1 MLLKSIFATIL
12 AIILVCWLGHVTCQA
27 ADDEIEIG
35 EAGNEVPSKNE
46 FPVWDDA
53 QGEWPGVGDNVD

>member
-1 MLLKSIFATIL
+1 MREKCQEIKFNLQ
-12 AIILVCWLGHVTCQA
+12 LGHVTCQA